1 MARHTFKTISVHRE
15 SDGVEYKAQVQP
27 PDLDLPWGVRLAVW
41 VLRPVLR
48 RVLTWVQQS
57 VLTLLVQLNVPKG
70 KRLAVVD
77 LFDQL
82 RVFLDEII

>member
-1 MARHTFKTISVHRE
+1 MARHTFKTINVHRE

-48 RVLTWVQQS
+48 RVIDWLQQS
-57 VLTLLVQLNVPKG
+57 LLSLLVQINVPRG

-82 RVFLDEII
+82 RAFLDDVI